1 MPARLPVFALV
12 GRPNVGKSTLFNRL
26 TGTRDALVADLP
38 GLTRDRQYGLGESH
52 GRRFT
57 VVDTGGL
64 FPEASDVLA
73 KLAEAQAQQAIRE
86 ADRVLFLVDARAGL
100 LPTDRAI
107 AASLHK
113 TGRPVILLANKAEG
127 VTKAVLAEFHALGF
141 GEPRAV
147 SAERGEGIPQLMD
160 DLLDGIEPTPD
171 DDAVRGDTRIRVA
184 IIGRPNVGK
193 STLINRLVG
202 EERVLAADQP
212 GTTRD
217 SIEVPF
223 SYGDHHY
230 VLVDTAGV
238 RRKARVEAHI
248 EKLSIVKT
256 LDAIESAHIV
266 IAVADAQDGIGEHDA
281 RLIGLAAHRGRAII
295 IAINK
300 WDGLAPDQRDWIK
313 SEVDLKL
320 PFLSHTPLH
329 FISAKH
335 GSGLGPLM
343 KDVVKVHAAVKRELP
358 TPELNRVLI
367 KAMEVHQPPAV
378 IGRRI
383 KLRYAHQGGHNPTV
397 IVIHGNQTE
406 RLPDVYKRYL
416 ANEFR
421 KAFNLQGV
429 PLELVF
435 KTGDNPF
442 AGKKNILSARQQMK
456 RKRLI
461 SRMKLKKKK
470 KHN

>member
-1 MPARLPVFALV
+1 MSTRLPVFALV

-26 TGTRDALVADLP
+26 TGTRDALVADMP

-64 FPEASDVLA
+64 FPEASDALA
-73 KLAEAQAQQAIRE
+73 KLAEAQAQMAIRE
-86 ADRVLFLVDARAGL
+86 ADRVLFLVDALAGL

-113 TGRPVILLANKAEG
+113 TGRPVIVLANKAEG
-127 VTKAVLAEFHALGF
+127 VSRSVLAEFHALGF
-141 GEPRAV
+141 GEARAI
-147 SAERGEGIPQLMD
+147 SAERGEGMPALMD
-160 DLLDGIEPTPD
+160 ELLAGIEPTPE

-223 SYGDHHY
+223 SYGNTHY

-238 RRKARVEAHI
+238 RRKARVDAYV

-256 LDAIESAHIV
+256 LDAIDSAHIV

-343 KDVVKVHAAVKRELP
+343 KDVVKVHAAVQRELP

-421 KAFNLQGV
+421 KAFKLQGV

-461 SRMKLKKKK
+461 ARMKLKKKK